1 MLMAAKWSQR
11 ELNMLAQN
19 LVDGFPVQHMMALF
33 PNRSEGAIK
42 LKAQGFA
49 FGVKTS
55 NEDGV
60 IRFYANIKS
69 RVRHAN
75 TLTDIDENNSIN
87 AIKVVQPSVT
97 VPNNS
102 ILEPEACIVTYDGLS
117 ANTIVVRMLTEYNID
132 IDPDIVYVISKH
144 ILKGYL

>member
-1 MLMAAKWSQR
+1 MAARWTDNDT
-11 ELNMLAQN
+11 EMVLNN
-19 LVDGFPVQHMMALF
+19 LVDGVPIQQMMALF

-60 IRFYANIKS
+60 TRFYANIKS

-75 TLTDIDENNSIN
+75 TLTDIDEINSIAN
-87 AIKVVQPSVT
+87 AIKVAQPNVT
-97 VPNNS
+97 VPSNS
-102 ILEPEACIVTYDGLS
+102 ILEQEACIVTYDGLS

>member
-1 MLMAAKWSQR
+1 MAAKWSQR

-75 TLTDIDENNSIN
+75 TLADIDENNSIN

-97 VPNNS
+97 VPSNS
-102 ILEPEACIVTYDGLS
+102 ILEEACIVTYDGLS
-117 ANTIVVRMLTEYNID
+117 ANTLVVRMLTEYNID

>member
-1 MLMAAKWSQR
+1 MAAHWTDNDT
-11 ELNMLAQN
+11 EMVLNN
-19 LVDGFPVQHMMALF
+19 LVDGLPVQQMMALF

-97 VPNNS
+97 VPSNS
-102 ILEPEACIVTYDGLS
+102 ILEEACIVTYDGLS
-117 ANTIVVRMLTEYNID
+117 ANTLVVRMLTEYNID